1 MLEAVLL
8 AAGLIAGVTGAWS
21 PCGFSMVDTLAPH
34 GYAGRLRTTLVACA
48 TFAAGALAGGIATF
62 GGLALLG
69 ESLGAGGA
77 AAIAVAAAV
86 ALAAAAG
93 EARGARIVPQ
103 VRRQVPESWRR
114 VLPVPL
120 AAGLYGILLGLGFTT
135 FILSFAVWAL
145 AGVSV
150 ALGDPALGLL
160 VGLGFGIGRT
170 LPVVVLAPL
179 AGTERG
185 AAAHAAM
192 AERPSILRALRA
204 ADAAALAACAA
215 ALWAAPAQAAS
226 VFAVPATDP
235 SADGELIAFQ
245 EPGGGGVLARV
256 GGDGFRGPA
265 PGPHPAVGGGKLAW
279 IGTGTVEV
287 RSQADPAYVFTV
299 PAGADSVAVSGGWV
313 AWRGQDGGR
322 DALFATALPP
332 AAPAVRVVARAG
344 SGTSLGRP
352 ALAGDRLLFHVAG
365 ATRGRIV
372 QERLATGA
380 RTTLRSAPRALLLNP
395 SSDGRRLLYVRST
408 FERQQLRIGSLRAR
422 PVRRDR
428 SLYGTVPT
436 GRRDAGHEPG
446 DEHKAHGHPKKLPPR
461 PRPGVQVTLW
471 STALG
476 AGSAFVTR
484 LRQDRGEPVRATLLR
499 VPR

>member
-1 MLEAVLL
+1 VL
-8 AAGLIAGVTGAWS
+8 GQG
-21 PCGFSMVDTLAPH
+21 
-34 GYAGRLRTTLVACA
+34 
-48 TFAAGALAGGIATF
+48 
-62 GGLALLG
+62 
-69 ESLGAGGA
+69 LGAGGA
-77 AAIAVAAAV
+77 AALAVAAAV

-114 VLPVPL
+114 VLPLPL

-170 LPVVVLAPL
+170 LPVVILAPL
-179 AGTERG
+179 AGTDRG
-185 AAAHAAM
+185 AEAHAAM
-192 AERPSILRALRA
+192 AERPAILRALRA

-215 ALWAAPAQAAS
+215 ALWAAPAQAAT

-235 SADGELIAFQ
+235 STDGALVAFQ
-245 EPGGGGVLARV
+245 EPGGGGVIARP
-256 GGDGFRGPA
+256 GAREPA

-279 IGTGTVEV
+279 LGDGTVEI
-287 RSQADPAYVFTV
+287 RSQADPAYVLTL
-299 PAGADSVAVSGGWV
+299 PAAADSVSVAGDWV
-313 AWRGQDGGR
+313 AWRGQDQGR
-322 DALFATALPP
+322 DALFASPLPP
-332 AAPAVRVVARAG
+332 APPAPRVVARAA
-344 SGTSLGRP
+344 SDTTLGRP
-352 ALAGDRLLFHVAG
+352 SLTGDRLLFHVAG
-365 ATRGRIV
+365 ASRARIV
-372 QERLATGA
+372 QIRLATGQ
-380 RTTLRSAPRALLLNP
+380 RSTLRSAPRALLLNP

-408 FERQQLRIGSLRAR
+408 FRRQQLRIGLLRAR

-436 GRRDAGHEPG
+436 GRRDEGHEPG
-446 DEHKAHGHPKKLPPR
+446 PQHDAHGWPRKLPPR
-461 PRPGVQVTLW
+461 PKPGVQVTLW
-471 STALG
+471 STAL
-476 AGSAFVTR
+476 AARSAYVTR
-484 LRQDRGEPVRATLLR
+484 LRQDTDQPVRATLLR

>member
-8 AAGLIAGVTGAWS
+8 AAGLIAGLTGAWS
-21 PCGFSMVDTLAPH
+21 PCGFSMVDTLGPQ
-34 GYAGRLRTTLVACA
+34 GYAGRLRTSLLACA
-48 TFAAGALAGGIATF
+48 TFAGGALAGGVATF

-69 ESLGAGGA
+69 RALGAGGA

-114 VLPVPL
+114 VLPLPL
-120 AAGLYGILLGLGFTT
+120 AAGLYGVLLGLGFTT

-150 ALGDPALGLL
+150 SLGDPALGLL
-160 VGLGFGIGRT
+160 VGLGFGVGRT
-170 LPVVVLAPL
+170 LPVVILAPL
-179 AGTERG
+179 AGTRRG
-185 AAAHAAM
+185 ADAHAAM
-192 AERPSILRALRA
+192 AERPVILRALRV

-215 ALWAAPAQAAS
+215 ALWAAPAQAAG

-235 SADGELIAFQ
+235 STDAGLVAFQ
-245 EPGGGGVLARV
+245 EPGGGGVIASSSGRT
-256 GGDGFRGPA
+256 PA
-265 PGPHPAVGGGKLAW
+265 PGPHPAVGGGLVAW
-279 IGTGTVEV
+279 IGEGTVEV
-287 RSQADPAYVFTV
+287 RSRTDAAFAVSLPAAADA
-299 PAGADSVAVSGGWV
+299 VAVSAGWV
-313 AWRGQDGGR
+313 AWRSRESGR
-322 DALFATALPP
+322 DVLTASPLPP
-332 AAPAVRVVARAG
+332 DALAPRRVASAPAGAQ
-344 SGTSLGRP
+344 LGRP

-365 ATRGRIV
+365 AARSRIDQV
-372 QERLATGA
+372 RLASG
-380 RTTLRSAPRALLLNP
+380 RRSTLRTAPRTLLLNP

-408 FERQQLRIGSLRAR
+408 FQRQQLRIGLLRSR

-436 GRRDAGHEPG
+436 GRRDAGNEPG
-446 DEHKAHGHPKKLPPR
+446 VEHHAHGHPQKLPPR
-461 PRPGVQVTLW
+461 PPRNVSLTLW

-476 AGSAFVTR
+476 ARSAYVTR
-484 LRQDRGEPVRATLLR
+484 LRQDAGTPVRATLLR
-499 VPR
+499 VAR

>member
-1 MLEAVLL
+1 MLEALL
-8 AAGLIAGVTGAWS
+8 LLAGLIAGITGAWS

-48 TFAAGALAGGIATF
+48 TFAAGALAGGVATF

-69 ESLGAGGA
+69 RSLGAGGT

-114 VLPVPL
+114 VLPLPL

-135 FILSFAVWAL
+135 FILTFAVWAL
-145 AGVSV
+145 AGVSI

-170 LPVVVLAPL
+170 LPVVILAPL
-179 AGTERG
+179 SMTERG

-192 AERPSILRALRA
+192 AERPAILRTLRA

-235 SADGELIAFQ
+235 SADGSLVAFQ
-245 EPGGGGVLARV
+245 EPGAGGVLARP
-256 GGDGFRGPA
+256 GNRQAA
-265 PGPHPAVGGGKLAW
+265 PGPHPAIGGGKLAW
-279 IGTGTVEV
+279 LGQGTVEV
-287 RSQADPAYVFTV
+287 RSQSDPAYAVSLPV
-299 PAGADSVAVSGGWV
+299 AADAVAVSAGWV
-313 AWRGQDGGR
+313 AWRTTEDGL
-322 DALFATALPP
+322 DVLVANTLPP
-332 AAPAVRVVARAG
+332 AAPAPRVVAR
-344 SGTSLGRP
+344 GTPATTLGRP

-365 ATRGRIV
+365 ASRARIDQV
-372 QERLATGA
+372 RLATGR

-408 FERQQLRIGSLRAR
+408 FQRQQLRIGGLTRR

-436 GRRDAGHEPG
+436 GRRDEGHEPG
-446 DEHKAHGHPKKLPPR
+446 SEHHAHGWPRKLPPR
-461 PRPGVQVTLW
+461 PDRGVNVTLW
-471 STALG
+471 STALS
-476 AGSAFVTR
+476 AGSAYVTR
-484 LRQDRGEPVRATLLR
+484 LRQDTRKPLRATLLR

>member
-8 AAGLIAGVTGAWS
+8 AAGLIAGLTGAWS

-69 ESLGAGGA
+69 QALGAGGA

-114 VLPVPL
+114 VLPLPL

-135 FILSFAVWAL
+135 FILTFAVWAL

-192 AERPSILRALRA
+192 AERPAILRTLRV

-215 ALWAAPAQAAS
+215 ALWAAPAQAA

-235 SADGELIAFQ
+235 SADGALDRL
-245 EPGGGGVLARV
+245 PGAGRRRR
-256 GGDGFRGPA
+256 DRGAGRAPSAA

-279 IGTGTVEV
+279 IGQGTVEV
-287 RSQADPAYVFTV
+287 RSQSDPAYVFTLPV
-299 PAGADSVAVSGGWV
+299 AADAVAVSGDWV
-313 AWRGQDGGR
+313 AWRTTENGR
-322 DALFATALPP
+322 DALVASALPP
-332 AAPAVRVVARAG
+332 AAPGARVVARAG
-344 SGTSLGRP
+344 ANTTLGRP

-365 ATRGRIV
+365 ASRARIDEV
-372 QERLATGA
+372 RLATGS
-380 RTTLRSAPRALLLNP
+380 RSTLRSAPRALLLNP

-408 FERQQLRIGSLRAR
+408 FQRQQLRIGSLTRRA
-422 PVRRDR
+422 VRLDR
-428 SLYGTVPT
+428 ALYGTVPT

-446 DEHKAHGHPKKLPPR
+446 DVHKKHGWPKKLPPR
-461 PRPGVQVTLW
+461 PKPGVNVTLW
-471 STALG
+471 STAL
-476 AGSAFVTR
+476 APGSAFVTR
-484 LRQDRGEPVRATLLR
+484 LRQDTGKPVRATLLR